1 MPTWTSPPHPLLRN
15 AFVGCRVG
23 VIVLHDSFRDA
34 SAPVLRGIPGKRDY
48 FSQFAKQMLPLCS
61 PLPRQEFVFVSP
73 LLASAAP
80 FLSPSLLSLPSSSP
94 RLAVS
99 TSDRIFSPFFFL
111 PFFSPPPLFTCAHV
125 VVFVIVV
132 VVVVVVVHALAF
144 IFANIHTSLP
154 LPPGVLHDT
163 HPLLDVV
170 VDTERERERRAK
182 ARTAGGC
189 IF

>member
-1 MPTWTSPPHPLLRN
+1 MSRDTRYTYTFPPGIPASFFHERIFPLIYTRTPLYPMPTWTSPPHPLLRN

-80 FLSPSLLSLPSSSP
+80 FLSPSLTFSLSPHRALVSPCRPATGFFPPFSSFLFFP
-94 RLAVS
+94 LLL
-99 TSDRIFSPFFFL
+99 FSP
-111 PFFSPPPLFTCAHV
+111 V
-125 VVFVIVV
+125 
-132 VVVVVVVHALAF
+132 
-144 IFANIHTSLP
+144 HTSSYS
-154 LPPGVLHDT
+154 
-163 HPLLDVV
+163 
-170 VDTERERERRAK
+170 
-182 ARTAGGC
+182 
-189 IF
+189 